1 MAKVNVVEVI
11 SNSKFNRFH
20 LGLFIWS
27 FMIIL
32 FDGYDLS
39 VYGTALPLIM
49 EEWNLTSVHAGTMA
63 SYGLFG
69 MVFGAI
75 IFGILAD
82 RIGRKK
88 VIIINVFIF
97 SLFTLLCAFADNA
110 TTFSIFV
117 LLQD

>member
-39 VYGTALPLIM
+39 VYGTALTTYYGRM
-49 EEWNLTSVHAGTMA
+49 GTR
-63 SYGLFG
+63 FG
-69 MVFGAI
+69 SMQVRWEVMDY
-75 IFGILAD
+75 LE
-82 RIGRKK
+82 
-88 VIIINVFIF
+88 
-97 SLFTLLCAFADNA
+97 
-110 TTFSIFV
+110 
-117 LLQD
+117 

>member
-49 EEWNLTSVHAGTMA
+49 EDWNLTRFKQGQWQVMD
-63 SYGLFG
+63 YLEWC
-69 MVFGAI
+69 
-75 IFGILAD
+75 LEPL
-82 RIGRKK
+82 
-88 VIIINVFIF
+88 
-97 SLFTLLCAFADNA
+97 SL
-110 TTFSIFV
+110 V
-117 LLQD
+117 Y